1 MCTYIDV
8 ECFVSSFS
16 YEHVVY
22 ILDALLYTL
31 GTWPKPET
39 QFILKD
45 PLSPEEQR
53 ALDEKEKQEREKKE
67 REERER
73 KERREKE
80 RITREKKIKEGR
92 DPDEIDLSEPLFIRT
107 ESEDERT
114 QRYNA
119 EFFRTA
125 SSPVAPKGPFEEAFP
140 LAKQPHLLQPYALK
154 EQLFASN
161 QDQEMK
167 DEDTPDT
174 SSLPVSY
181 LLLQNRYICI
191 TYNDSVQCTSTVHV
205 CTTVCS
211 MIAWYILD
219 ILV

>member
-1 MCTYIDV
+1 M
-8 ECFVSSFS
+8 
-16 YEHVVY
+16 Y

-45 PLSPEEQR
+45 PLSPEEQKD
-53 ALDEKEKQEREKKE
+53 LDEKERKERENKE

-80 RITREKKIKEGR
+80 RIAREKKIKEGR

-107 ESEDERT
+107 ESEEERT

-167 DEDTPDT
+167 DEDMPSS

-181 LLLQNRYICI
+181 LDLDSRYVHIHIDMYCCVLLH
-191 TYNDSVQCTSTVHV
+191 VHV
-205 CTTVCS
+205 H
-211 MIAWYILD
+211 
-219 ILV
+219 